1 MFEKVT
7 NPEGAVLVIGASGID
22 MVGRVESGLTAGT
35 SKPAHIRSS
44 FGGVARN
51 VAENLARLGQKAIL
65 ITAIGEDQIGGQLL
79 NYTKASG
86 VDVRAVL
93 KTSHHPTGSYLGVI
107 DNHGQLAFALDDMRV
122 ISGLTSE
129 YIKKNKHLFDQVS
142 IIFVDANVPPKT
154 LRTIFSLARK
164 GNIPVCGDPT
174 STTLAERLLP
184 YLDQM
189 HIITPN
195 ANEAQVLAG
204 ETFDPRDHEHAL
216 EVARKLVNWGINF
229 AIITLAEFG
238 LVYATS
244 DHSGHIP
251 AVRTDIVDPTGAG
264 DALTAAVIFALL
276 NEIPPDEAV
285 RLGIAAASLT
295 LRCPGAVV
303 ADLSLEKL
311 YNHLVV

>member
-1 MFEKVT
+1 MFENLT

-35 SKPAHIRSS
+35 SNPAHIRSS
-44 FGGVARN
+44 LGGVARN

-65 ITAIGEDQIGGQLL
+65 ITAIGDDQIGGQLL
-79 NYTKASG
+79 NYTEASG
-86 VDVRAVL
+86 VDVGSVL
-93 KTSHHPTGSYLGVI
+93 RNSHHPTGSYLGII

-122 ISGLTSE
+122 ISGLTPE
-129 YIKKNKHLFDQVS
+129 YIKKNKHIFGQVS
-142 IIFVDANVPPKT
+142 TLFVDANVPPKT
-154 LRTIFSLARK
+154 LRSIFSLARK
-164 GNIPVCGDPT
+164 VNLPVCADPT
-174 STTLAERLLP
+174 SKTLAERLFP
-184 YLDQM
+184 YLDRM

-195 ANEAQVLAG
+195 ANEAEVLA
-204 ETFDPRDHEHAL
+204 EEPFDPRDHGHAL
-216 EVARKLVNWGINF
+216 EVARKLVIRGVNF

-238 LVYATS
+238 VVYATS
-244 DHSGHIP
+244 DNSGHIP

-276 NEIPPDEAV
+276 NGIPPDEAV
-285 RLGIAAASLT
+285 RLGITAASLT

-303 ADLSLEKL
+303 DDLSLEKI